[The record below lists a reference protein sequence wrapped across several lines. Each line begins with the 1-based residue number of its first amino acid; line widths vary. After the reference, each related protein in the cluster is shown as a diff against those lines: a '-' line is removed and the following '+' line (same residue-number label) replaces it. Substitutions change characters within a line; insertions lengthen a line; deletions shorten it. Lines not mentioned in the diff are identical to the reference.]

1 MAFDLQEEDY
11 EFNETFGAF
20 SDDEDEAYEEESE
33 FDLYTDEEAD
43 ARWGSLSFIQL
54 VNELD
59 NTLANS
65 RKFFFSKKKRI
76 VDAEL
81 AVNLAKTISAK
92 MPGEFEYAESIIAD
106 RDLIISDARSDAN
119 AMKSDADTYYTNK
132 KNEADALAERI
143 IADAQKKAENIIAD
157 AQAQANELVATHTIT
172 ARARELSK
180 QIIAEAQGQAANI
193 VSGTEANC
201 QRYIEQ
207 LTAWGNENIKGVTD
221 FANAVIGSSIELS
234 KKNMDELTNI
244 GIKFN
249 NAAESK
255 KEVLSRPPR
264 MGTKQQPTE
273 E

>member
-11 EFNETFGAF
+11 EFNETFGTF

-92 MPGEFEYAESIIAD
+92 MPGEFEYAENIIAD
-106 RDLIISDARSDAN
+106 RDIIISDARSEAN
-119 AMKSDADTYYTNK
+119 AMKSDADSYYTAK
-132 KNEADALAERI
+132 KNEADTLAEKI
-143 IADAQKKAENIIAD
+143 IADAQEKARNIIAD
-157 AQAQANELVATHTIT
+157 AQAQANELVSTHQIT
-172 ARARELSK
+172 ARARELAK
-180 QIIAEAQGQAANI
+180 QINDEAQAQSANI
-193 VSGTEANC
+193 IRGTEANC
-201 QRYIEQ
+201 QKYIDQ

-221 FANAVIGSSIELS
+221 FANAVIMSSIELS
-234 KKNMDELTNI
+234 KKNMDELSNI
-244 GIKFN
+244 GVKFN

-255 KEVLSRPPR
+255 KEALSRPPK
-264 MGTKQQPTE
+264 MGTRQQPTE